1 MRKYL
6 APNDTH
12 QITVPIIVGAEYAVP
27 TGDGKL
33 TVRTSGVDSNS
44 IVPQQDATEV
54 TIELITPS
62 VAAGQLKMVNYLL
75 SIPTA
80 IGRFQKR
87 ESLGVVD
94 LLDIP
99 ATADDVRNELGLT
112 AEELEDEHIDYIDY
126 YLKYYSA
133 LKPEFHADRQ
143 SNEYLTKK
151 FGDLIAISA
160 AIELVPTLI
169 TRIDKKRATENGD
182 VTRFGTASD
191 LQKLL
196 DSLND
201 KLAAILDDLEEFL
214 DQEVVSLTPV
224 FQLVGMY
231 QHSIGQ

>member
-54 TIELITPS
+54 TIEVITPS

-133 LKPEFHADRQ
+133 LKPEFHAARQ